1 MKKILFPT
9 FDHKAQRDEC
19 AKRGFTANDTRQ
31 FAGAFSVKEVALAEA
46 RTIDQ
51 HGELGLAQI
60 VNWEDGDFHSGY
72 CLVTSP
78 KHCHGGGLLVFYNR
92 PTGEFRPFK
101 LKFDSLLPQLL
112 EGEFV
117 AAGKW
122 IPNGVMLEL
131 SWKHTFY
138 AMAQHAW
145 LSIFVGGRPFSN
157 LQPVFEPDFAHDES
171 NGVNI
176 RICRAEYVMTPEE
189 AIIREYEQQDAAGD
203 NDDPA
208 NDLMPA

>member
-9 FDHKAQRDEC
+9 FDHKAQRHEC
-19 AKRGFTANDTRQ
+19 AKRGFTENDTHR
-31 FAGAFSVKEVALAEA
+31 FAGAFSVKEVALAGA
-46 RTIDQ
+46 HTIDQ
-51 HGELGLAQI
+51 HGKIALAQI

-78 KHCHGGGLLVFYNR
+78 KHRHGGGLLVFYNP

-101 LKFDSLLPQLL
+101 LEFDSLLPQLL

-117 AAGKW
+117 AAGKRA
-122 IPNGVMLEL
+122 PNGVTPEL

-145 LSIFVGGRPFSN
+145 LSA
-157 LQPVFEPDFAHDES
+157 FAGPS
-171 NGVNI
+171 
-176 RICRAEYVMTPEE
+176 M
-189 AIIREYEQQDAAGD
+189 
-203 NDDPA
+203 
-208 NDLMPA
+208 